1 MIERFLKQTRF
12 TSEEDYKEN
21 LHFIIPENFNFAY
34 DVMDEWARIEPDK
47 VCLLWASERGE
58 EVRTTYRQFK

>member
-1 MIERFLKQTRF
+1 MIERFLKQTHF
-12 TSEEDYKEN
+12 SSEEDYKEN

-47 VCLLWASERGE
+47 VCLL
-58 EVRTTYRQFK
+58 